1 MIQRRFLLKLVALLL
16 LIAALIA
23 AAGLWAFRNTQ
34 AQRSGELTLSG
45 LTQPV
50 TVYYDAWGVPH
61 INAGNDA
68 DAYRALGYLHAQDRL
83 FQMDL
88 LRRIGAGR
96 LSELF
101 GHESFATDR
110 FFRTLGISRYA
121 RDYAERLESQPDAA
135 HVKLIKAYQDGINQ
149 YIDSGRMPPEYRL
162 LLTSPDYFTL
172 PDIAHVM
179 GYMAYSFAEAFKT
192 DALVDHVRGTL
203 GERHMRD
210 LVPGWPTNRRSPVS
224 PPSGQISALTPVL
237 EQLAQV
243 ERYLPAGQFMG
254 SNAWAVNGSRSQSG
268 MPMLA
273 NDPHIGFAIPAVWYE
288 AHIRTPE
295 HEVYGHFLAG
305 LPFALLGHT
314 RHHSWGLTMLM
325 NDEVDFYRERVNPDN
340 AREIWDRGRWKAL
353 QQHEEVIRIRGQED
367 RLVRMYSSR
376 RGPIINDQPGG
387 PQQGADRRPV
397 SLFWTFLDPQ
407 SDSTEAFHGFSRAES
422 MAEFEEAAA
431 KHWSPGL
438 NVIYA
443 DVENNIAK
451 WTIGR
456 IKSWPDS
463 NNGFALLSG
472 AAERDEF
479 MGYQPFSANPK
490 EINPRSGQIWSANN
504 PPGTSNPRRVLP
516 GYYAPAD
523 RADRIAE
530 LLDVDRPLNLLDFK
544 AMQMDNRRPRAQAM
558 VADVLPLLRPELV
571 DGALRQP
578 AARAA
583 ELLAQWDG
591 SFDRNS
597 VGATIFQ
604 RWEENLMRALFADE
618 LGAQYEFFRNTN
630 MAQKS
635 LAQLFWTPASPWWD
649 NREQPTRDG
658 RQATVE
664 YAWAQTIESLAGELG
679 SEPDDWRWSRVASLQ
694 HTHPLDGRLPFAGRL
709 STEPVAIDGGRETL
723 NNMRFPLGEGSYQVE
738 TGPST
743 RRLIDLADVEAGLGI
758 NPLGQSGNPLDR
770 HYADQAEAFNEG
782 RYRAELFDWQA
793 IEALPDRLE
802 LKPSGRRPR

>member
-1 MIQRRFLLKLVALLL
+1 MIQRRSLLKLVALFLVL
-16 LIAALIA
+16 VILIA
-23 AAGLWAFRNTQ
+23 AAGLWAFRHTQ
-34 AQRSGELTLSG
+34 AQRSGQLELSG

-61 INAGNDA
+61 IDAQNDA

-96 LSELF
+96 LAEIF
-101 GHESFATDR
+101 GQDSFQTDR
-110 FFRTLGISRYA
+110 FFRTLGISRFA
-121 RDYAERLESQPDAA
+121 RQYAEQLESQPDAP
-135 HVKLIKAYQDGINQ
+135 HVILIRAYQDGINQ
-149 YIDSGRMPPEYRL
+149 YIDSGKVPLEYRL

-172 PDIAHVM
+172 ADIAHVM

-210 LVPGWPTNRRSPVS
+210 LVPGWPKNRPAPVS
-224 PPSGQISALTPVL
+224 PPGQMSALAPML

-243 ERYLPAGQFMG
+243 ERHLPAGQFLG

-268 MPMLA
+268 KPMLA
-273 NDPHIGFAIPAVWYE
+273 NDPHIGFAVPAVWYE
-288 AHIRTPE
+288 AHIRTPA

-325 NDEVDFYRERVNPDN
+325 NDEVDFYRERVNPNDPLQV
-340 AREIWDRGRWKAL
+340 WDRGRWQPL
-353 QQHEEVIRIRGQED
+353 QRHEEVIRIRGQED

-387 PQQGADRRPV
+387 PQSDGDRRPV

-407 SDSTEAFHGFSRAES
+407 SDSTEAFYGFSRAQS
-422 MAEFEEAAA
+422 IGEFEEAAA

-443 DVENNIAK
+443 DVEDNIAK
-451 WTIGR
+451 WSIGR
-456 IKSWPDS
+456 IKRWPDS
-463 NNGFALLSG
+463 NYSFALLSG

-479 MGYQPFSANPK
+479 MGYQPFSANPR
-490 EINPRSGQIWSANN
+490 EINPRSGRVWSANN
-504 PPGTSNPRRVLP
+504 PPPTDNPRRMLR
-516 GYYAPAD
+516 GYYAPPD
-523 RADRIAE
+523 RAERIAE

-544 AMQMDNRRPRAQAM
+544 AMQMDDRRPRAQAM
-558 VADVLPLLRPELV
+558 IADVLPLLRPELL
-571 DGALRQP
+571 DEGLRAP
-578 AARAA
+578 ATHAA
-583 ELLAQWDG
+583 QLLSQWDG
-591 SFDRNS
+591 SFHRDS
-597 VGATIFQ
+597 IGATIFQ
-604 RWEENLMRALFADE
+604 RWEDNLMRALFADE
-618 LGAQYEFFRNTN
+618 LGQHYDFFRNTN
-630 MAQKS
+630 MAHKT
-635 LAQLFWTPASPWWD
+635 LEQLFWTPASPWWD

-664 YAWAQTIESLAGELG
+664 YAWVRTIESLTNELG
-679 SEPDDWRWSRVASLQ
+679 PDPGQWRWSRLASLQ
-694 HTHPLDGRLPFAGRL
+694 HKHPLDGKLPFSDRL
-709 STEPVAIDGGRETL
+709 NSAPVAVDGSRETL
-723 NNMRFPLGEGSYQVE
+723 NNMRFALDADRYRVE
-738 TGPST
+738 SGPST
-743 RRLIDLADVEAGLGI
+743 RRLIDLADIEAALGI

-770 HYADQAEAFNEG
+770 HYDDQAEAFNEG

-802 LKPSGRRPR
+802 LRPIPRPAR

>member
-1 MIQRRFLLKLVALLL
+1 VIQRRPLLKFTALLL
-16 LIAALIA
+16 LIVALIA
-23 AAGLWAFRNTQ
+23 AAGWWAFRQTQ
-34 AQRSGELTLSG
+34 AQRSGELPLSG
-45 LTQPV
+45 LKQPV
-50 TVYYDAWGVPH
+50 TVHYDSWGIPH
-61 INAGNDA
+61 IDAANDA
-68 DAYRALGYLHAQDRL
+68 DAYRALGYVHAQDRL

-101 GHESFATDR
+101 GEESYATDR

-121 RDYAERLESQPDAA
+121 RAYAERLESQPDAA
-135 HVKLIKAYQDGINQ
+135 HVRLIQAYQDGINQ
-149 YIDSGRMPPEYRL
+149 YIERGNVPLEYRL
-162 LLTSPDYFTL
+162 LLTRPDYFS
-172 PDIAHVM
+172 PADIAHVM

-203 GERHMRD
+203 GERHLRD
-210 LVPGWPTNRRSPVS
+210 LVPGWPANRPKPAPTGQVS
-224 PPSGQISALTPVL
+224 TLDPLL
-237 EQLAQV
+237 EQLAAV
-243 ERYLPAGQFMG
+243 ERALPVGQFLG

-268 MPMLA
+268 KPMLA
-273 NDPHIGFAIPAVWYE
+273 NDPHIGFAVPAAWYE

-295 HEVYGHFLAG
+295 HEVYGHFIAG

-340 AREIWDRGRWKAL
+340 PRQVWDRNRWREL

-367 RLVRMYSSR
+367 RLVRMFSSR

-387 PQQGADRRPV
+387 LQQEIDRRPV

-407 SDSTEAFHGFSRAES
+407 SDSTEAFYGFSRATS
-422 MAEFEEAAA
+422 MAEFEAAAA

-443 DVENNIAK
+443 DVDDNIAK
-451 WTIGR
+451 WAAGR
-456 IKSWPDS
+456 IKRWPNS
-463 NNGFALLSG
+463 NNGFALLNG

-479 MGYQPFSANPK
+479 MGYQPFSANPR
-490 EINPRSGQIWSANN
+490 EINPRRGQVWSANN
-504 PPGTSNPRRVLP
+504 PPDTDNPRRVLP
-516 GYYAPAD
+516 GYYAPTD
-523 RADRIAE
+523 RANRIDE

-544 AMQMDNRRPRAQAM
+544 AMQMDSRRPQAQAM
-558 VADVLPLLRPELV
+558 VTEALPLLRDDLLNA
-571 DGALRQP
+571 DLRGP
-578 AARAA
+578 AAQARG
-583 ELLAQWDG
+583 LLAQWDG
-591 SFDRNS
+591 AFDRDS
-597 VGATIFQ
+597 IGATIFQ

-618 LGAQYEFFRNTN
+618 LGPRYAFFQNTN
-630 MAQKS
+630 MAQKT

-658 RQATVE
+658 RQAAIE
-664 YAWAQTIESLAGELG
+664 YAWVATIESLANELG
-679 SEPDDWRWSRVASLQ
+679 TEPEQWRWEKIAYLQ
-694 HTHPLDGRLPFAGRL
+694 HKHPLDGKLPFADRL
-709 STEPVAIDGGRETL
+709 STAPVPVDGGRETL
-723 NNMRFPLGEGSYQVE
+723 NNMRFPLGELGYRVE
-738 TGPST
+738 AGPST

-770 HYADQAEAFNEG
+770 HYKDQAEAFNEG
-782 RYRAELFDWQA
+782 RYRTELFDWRA

-802 LKPSGRRPR
+802 LTPARRRPR